1 MKKHVLKGLLWN
13 ALPRTLL
20 MSDANEQ
27 IAKKCSK
34 MGGGRVER
42 KKLWAGKKVNELQ
55 SRDW

>member
-1 MKKHVLKGLLWN
+1 M
-13 ALPRTLL
+13 TLL
-20 MSDANEQ
+20 MSDANEK